1 MIPGAHAVHSASYVR
16 QLTEKLEREKTDAAL
31 LRGDVR
37 HLVEELE
44 KQQAESAALS
54 AECEQLRADVAKWR
68 SAAAESG
75 RRATALSEE
84 LADGRALL
92 SEVLD
97 DLRPPARAPEDI
109 RAWDVTVHVTAG
121 QFARWMELGRVAA
134 L

>member
-1 MIPGAHAVHSASYVR
+1 MIPGAHVLHAGAVINDLHVR
-16 QLTEKLEREKTDAAL
+16 
-31 LRGDVR
+31 LRKAEATRDCYQADVR

-54 AECEQLRADVAKWR
+54 QECEELRADVAKWR